1 VAEKQYQRLTRP
13 AAYSSGRIIVALS
26 WRQSLW
32 FAQDHLLSIR
42 SNRFVEE
49 YRRFYFRD
57 IQAITIRKTRRRE
70 FWNIVLS
77 LVFAPSLGLF
87 MMRMV
92 QFGFSSNLW
101 PWFVLFGFVGLPLL
115 FNNLLGPTCTCYMR
129 TAVQVEELPSMNRL
143 RKAQKILTRI
153 RPLIATAQGE
163 LTAAQLSSGMQ
174 ELAQAAAATEAS
186 RRFVT
191 SPLNLS

>member
-1 VAEKQYQRLTRP
+1 VAEKQYQRLTRSAP
-13 AAYSSGRIIVALS
+13 YSSGRITVALA

-32 FAQDHLLSIR
+32 LAQDHLLSIR

-57 IQAITIRKTRRRE
+57 IQAITVRKTRRRD
-70 FWNIVLS
+70 FWNMVLS
-77 LVFAPSLGLF
+77 LLLLFCVAILMSQDNAIRMAVWAWSL
-87 MMRMV
+87 
-92 QFGFSSNLW
+92 
-101 PWFVLFGFVGLPLL
+101 VLVLVGLPLL
-115 FNNLLGPTCTCYMR
+115 LNNLLGPTCTCYMR

-143 RKAQKILTRI
+143 RKAQKILMLI
-153 RPLIATAQGE
+153 RPLIAAAQGE
-163 LTAAQLSSGMQ
+163 LTTEQVSIGMQ